1 METFDDNDAVRVDRR
16 TAIKW
21 VLAASA
27 ALQLPAT
34 TFAQN
39 RGQASAGSMVTDGYG
54 KDPNLLEIHK
64 IGSLWPRTFNDAQRA
79 TAAVLCDLI
88 IPADDQS
95 PAASKVG
102 VVDFIDEW
110 ISAPYP
116 DNRKDK
122 PIVIDGLEWLD
133 VESQQRYSKT
143 FVALSG
149 TQRVEIC
156 DEISAPKPA
165 ARLAQAAAFF
175 TRFRA
180 LTAGGYYTTPVGM
193 KDLRYV
199 GNVAMTTFEGPP
211 PEVLKKLGLA

>member
-1 METFDDNDAVRVDRR
+1 MEAFNEPDSTRVDRR

-27 ALQLPAT
+27 ALQLPT
-34 TFAQN
+34 P
-39 RGQASAGSMVTDGYG
+39 ASAASVVANGYG
-54 KDPNLLEIHK
+54 KDPDLLK
-64 IGSLWPRTFNDAQRA
+64 IYQPGQLWPLTFTASQRT

-88 IPADDQS
+88 IPADDES

-110 ISAPYP
+110 ISSPYP
-116 DNRKDK
+116 DNQRDK
-122 PIVIDGLEWLD
+122 PVVVDGLAWLD
-133 VESQQRYSKT
+133 AESQRRFKKT
-143 FVALSG
+143 FATLSESQHVA
-149 TQRVEIC
+149 IC
-156 DEISAPKPA
+156 DDISAATPSPQ
-165 ARLAQAAAFF
+165 LAQAAAFF